1 MVKGKKVV
9 SLILVTAMVF
19 SMLTACG
26 DNAVPAMATVG
37 ADSGLSAYELAVQHG
52 YDGTLEDW
60 LQSLQG
66 KSAYEIAVE
75 HGYTG
80 TEEDWIGRLNNLVAD
95 GGTYVKTASFNS
107 AGQLIL
113 TLSDGT
119 TLNIG
124 GGLALKGADG
134 ANGKDGTNGSN
145 GANGKDG
152 RDGKDGKDGTNGK
165 DGVSVAGVS
174 INNEGELIIS
184 FSDGKATNVGKVVG
198 TSGLNGKDGLSAYEI
213 AVITGA
219 TTAATE
225 AEWLESLKG
234 IAGADGQTPYV
245 GTNGNWWIGTTD
257 TGVTAGGRNGT
268 DGATGKSA
276 YEIAKENGCTLSEAE
291 WLASLKGA
299 DGQNGSNGKSAYEI
313 AKEAGLTTAATE
325 AEWLESLK
333 GATGAAG
340 QDGRDGKDGVNGKD
354 GADGKDGIAGKDGI
368 DGKDGDTPFI
378 GTNGNWWIGTTDTG
392 VKAAGPQGELGLKGD
407 KGDKGETGAQGA
419 NGKSAYEIAI
429 EKNLITNAVTEEQWL
444 ASLKGE
450 KGAQGEQGVGIQ
462 NITLNNGTMTIT
474 LTDNTQF
481 QFENIG
487 SASSSGVAPQ
497 IRINT
502 QTNEWEIS
510 SDSGNSWVSTGVKAT
525 GEKGADGADGA
536 KGEDGISPKVQINAV
551 TNEWELSVNNG
562 LSWTST
568 GVKATGTDGKDGD
581 TPFVGNNGNW
591 WIGTT
596 DTGVKAAGQDGKDG
610 QNGADGKDGQN
621 GIDGKDGKEGL
632 NGQDGKDGDTPFIGP
647 NGNWWIGT
655 TDTGVKA
662 AGQDGKDGKDGQN
675 GADGKDGQNG
685 VDGKD
690 GKDGINGQDGKDGD
704 TPFIGA
710 NGNWWIST
718 TDTGV
723 KAAGQDGKDGKDG
736 QNGADGKDGR
746 DGINGKDGKDGVSVT
761 GVTINDEN
769 KLVITLSEG
778 DPIIIDKSL
787 MGATGAAGADGKDG
801 NGISS
806 VTLTPDF
813 YLVFHY
819 TDGTNSEK
827 LGPIKGEK
835 GDKGDDGVG
844 IANVSL
850 DANGNLYITYSNTN
864 VPVLLGNARGPK
876 GDTGDTGP
884 AGPKGDTGADGK
896 DGVGIKNAYVNSE
909 RHLILELTD
918 GTTIDAGYV
927 GVSEE
932 PAATHTVI
940 FKDWDG
946 TELKRETVADGA
958 SATAPSDPIRAG
970 YVFAGWDKSFTN
982 VTADTIVT
990 ATYTVS
996 AASPALKVSSITAAP
1011 GATKVTVMVS
1021 LENNPGFLTMALE
1034 MSFDSDVLTLTRVSN
1049 GADFTDYNFTGPK
1062 NKVSGCRAAWFS
1074 TDLPEEILDGDVMT
1088 LQFTVADN
1096 AASGRYPIT
1105 ISCPDDGSTL
1115 DGNKNV
1121 IALANAIGYITVD

>member
-80 TEEDWIGRLNNLVAD
+80 TEEEWISRLNNLVAD

-174 INNEGELIIS
+174 VNNEGELIIS

-234 IAGADGQTPYV
+234 TAGADGQTPYV

-313 AKEAGLTTAATE
+313 ALEAGLTTAATE
-325 AEWLESLK
+325 AEWLDSLK

-340 QDGRDGKDGVNGKD
+340 QDGRDGKDGKD
-354 GADGKDGIAGKDGI
+354 GVNGKDGIAGKDGI
-368 DGKDGDTPFI
+368 DGKDGDTPSI

-392 VKAAGPQGELGLKGD
+392 VKAAGPQGEQGLKGD

-419 NGKSAYEIAI
+419 NGRSAYEIAI

-487 SASSSGVAPQ
+487 SASSGGTTPQ

-525 GEKGADGADGA
+525 GEKGAVGADGA
-536 KGEDGISPKVQINAV
+536 KGEDGTSPKVQINAV
-551 TNEWELSVNNG
+551 TNEWEISVNNG

-596 DTGVKAAGQDGKDG
+596 DTGVKAAGQDG
-610 QNGADGKDGQN
+610 Q
-621 GIDGKDGKEGL
+621 
-632 NGQDGKDGDTPFIGP
+632 
-647 NGNWWIGT
+647 
-655 TDTGVKA
+655 
-662 AGQDGKDGKDGQN
+662 DGKDGQN
-675 GADGKDGQNG
+675 GA
-685 VDGKD
+685 
-690 GKDGINGQDGKDGD
+690 
-704 TPFIGA
+704 
-710 NGNWWIST
+710 
-718 TDTGV
+718 
-723 KAAGQDGKDGKDG
+723 
-736 QNGADGKDGR
+736 DGR

-819 TDGTNSEK
+819 TDGTNSGK

-835 GDKGDDGVG
+835 GDNGDDGVG

-932 PAATHTVI
+932 PTATHTVI

-996 AASPALKVSSITAAP
+996 AALPALKVSSITAAP

-1088 LQFTVADN
+1088 LQFTVANN

-1121 IALANAIGYITVD
+1121 IALANAIGYITVG

>member
-80 TEEDWIGRLNNLVAD
+80 TEEEWIGRLNNLVAD

-152 RDGKDGKDGTNGK
+152 RDGKDGKDGQNGK

-174 INNEGELIIS
+174 VNGEGELVIS
-184 FSDGKATNVGKVVG
+184 FSDGKAANVGKVVG

-234 IAGADGQTPYV
+234 IAGADGKTPYV

-257 TGVTAGGRNGT
+257 TGITAGGRNGT

-392 VKAAGPQGELGLKGD
+392 VKAVGPQGEQGL

-444 ASLKGE
+444 ASMKGE
-450 KGAQGEQGVGIQ
+450 KGNQGNQGVGIQ
-462 NITLNNGTMTIT
+462 DITLNNGTMTIT

-487 SASSSGVAPQ
+487 SASSGGAAPQ

-510 SDSGNSWVSTGVKAT
+510 SDSGNNWVSTGVKAT

-551 TNEWELSVNNG
+551 TNEWEISVNNG

-568 GVKATGTDGKDGD
+568 GVKATGTDGKDGN

-596 DTGVKAAGQDGKDG
+596 DTGVKAAGQDGRD
-610 QNGADGKDGQN
+610 
-621 GIDGKDGKEGL
+621 GIDGKDGK
-632 NGQDGKDGDTPFIGP
+632 DGI
-647 NGNWWIGT
+647 N
-655 TDTGVKA
+655 
-662 AGQDGKDGKDGQN
+662 GQDGKDGKDGIN
-675 GADGKDGQNG
+675 GQ
-685 VDGKD
+685 DGKD

-704 TPFIGA
+704 TPLIGI
-710 NGNWWIST
+710 NGNWWIGT
-718 TDTGV
+718 TDTGM
-723 KAAGQDGKDGKDG
+723 KAAGQDGQDGKDG
-736 QNGADGKDGR
+736 QNGADGQDGR

-778 DPIIIDKSL
+778 EPIIIDKSL
-787 MGATGAAGADGKDG
+787 MGATGAAGADGADGKDG

-835 GDKGDDGVG
+835 GDDGVG

-864 VPVLLGNARGPK
+864 LPVLLGNARGPK

-946 TELKRETVADGA
+946 AELKRETVADGA

-996 AASPALKVSSITAAP
+996 AVSPALKVSSITAAP

-1121 IALANAIGYITVD
+1121 ITLANAIGYITVG

>member
-80 TEEDWIGRLNNLVAD
+80 TEEEWIGRLNNLVAD

-152 RDGKDGKDGTNGK
+152 RDGKDGKDGQNGK

-174 INNEGELIIS
+174 VNDEGELIIS
-184 FSDGKATNVGKVVG
+184 FSDGKAANVGKVVG

-234 IAGADGQTPYV
+234 TAGADGQTPYV

-268 DGATGKSA
+268 DGAAGKSA
-276 YEIAKENGCTLSEAE
+276 YEIAKENGCTLSETE

-340 QDGRDGKDGVNGKD
+340 QDGWDGKDGVNGKD

-610 QNGADGKDGQN
+610 
-621 GIDGKDGKEGL
+621 
-632 NGQDGKDGDTPFIGP
+632 
-647 NGNWWIGT
+647 
-655 TDTGVKA
+655 
-662 AGQDGKDGKDGQN
+662 
-675 GADGKDGQNG
+675 
-685 VDGKD
+685 
-690 GKDGINGQDGKDGD
+690 
-704 TPFIGA
+704 
-710 NGNWWIST
+710 
-718 TDTGV
+718 
-723 KAAGQDGKDGKDG
+723 KDG

-746 DGINGKDGKDGVSVT
+746 DGINGKDGNDGVSVT

-958 SATAPSDPIRAG
+958 SATAPSDPIRVG

-1121 IALANAIGYITVD
+1121 ITLANASGYITVG

>member
-80 TEEDWIGRLNNLVAD
+80 TEEEWISRLNNLVAD

-152 RDGKDGKDGTNGK
+152 RDGKDGKDGQNGK

-174 INNEGELIIS
+174 VNGEGELIIS

-225 AEWLESLKG
+225 AEWLQSLKG
-234 IAGADGQTPYV
+234 TAGTDGQTPYV

-313 AKEAGLTTAATE
+313 ALEAGLTTAATE
-325 AEWLESLK
+325 AEWLDSLK

-340 QDGRDGKDGVNGKD
+340 QDGRDGKDGKDGVNGKD

-487 SASSSGVAPQ
+487 SASSGGTTPQ

-568 GVKATGTDGKDGD
+568 GVKAMGTDGKDGD

-647 NGNWWIGT
+647 IGNWWIG
-655 TDTGVKA
+655 
-662 AGQDGKDGKDGQN
+662 
-675 GADGKDGQNG
+675 
-685 VDGKD
+685 
-690 GKDGINGQDGKDGD
+690 
-704 TPFIGA
+704 
-710 NGNWWIST
+710 T

-778 DPIIIDKSL
+778 DPIIVDKSL

-1121 IALANAIGYITVD
+1121 IALANAIGYITVG